1 MIKLHGP
8 PIRYWCMRFE
18 SFHYVLKRRAQ
29 FIGNFI
35 NICKS
40 LASHVQRLHCLNVM
54 EKEMLICTNTIFGPS
69 EAGKSNLSFTD
80 VIALLPVSLNREIP
94 LDPSLTNSVHKWV
107 KFQGWEYRPRRI
119 IVIKKSYETESGLPK
134 FALITNI
141 IVQNNSTIFLVLS
154 VLKTV
159 SHETNYH
166 SYLVEERSQEQF
178 LFLSILSCIL
188 IEPLDFVL
196 NFSNDSKNMS
206 ALVTLYRKLT
216 QYFSNISLLV
226 FLVSLTTS
234 ENSKYCN
241 LMLTKWRQQ
250 MMKSKCGI

>member
-8 PIRYWCMRFE
+8 PIRYWCNAIWITSIRTE
-18 SFHYVLKRRAQ
+18 TYRAQ
-29 FIGNFI
+29 FIDNFI

-54 EKEMLICTNTIFGPS
+54 GKEMLICTNNIFGPS
-69 EAGKSNLSFTD
+69 EAGKSNLSFAD
-80 VIALLPVSLNREIP
+80 VIAFLPVSLHREIP
-94 LDPSLTNSVHKWV
+94 LDPSLKNSVHKWV

-119 IVIKKSYETESGLPK
+119 IVIKKRYETESGLPK

-141 IVQNNSTIFLVLS
+141 IVQNNSTIFVVLY

-159 SHETNYH
+159 SYETNYH
-166 SYLVEERSQEQF
+166 SYLVEEWSQQQF

-196 NFSNDSKNMS
+196 NFSNDSNK
-206 ALVTLYRKLT
+206 Y
-216 QYFSNISLLV
+216 
-226 FLVSLTTS
+226 VSPRHIT
-234 ENSKYCN
+234 
-241 LMLTKWRQQ
+241 
-250 MMKSKCGI
+250 